1 MKLLGIE
8 TSCDETGVAVIEDG
22 RQIYS
27 NVVASQIDIHAEYG
41 GVVPEIAARQ
51 HLLTFN
57 TVVKQ
62 ALRDAELELRNLDGI
77 AVTHG
82 PGLAGPLLVGVNA
95 AKGLAMAE
103 NLPVVGIN
111 HLEGHIYAAWLEDIP
126 DPEVHPGFPLLCLI
140 ASGGHTDLILMEG
153 HGRYKLLAET
163 RDDAAGETFDKAA
176 RILGLGFPGGP
187 AIQKMAEHPHPAEP
201 KFPRP
206 RVKGSNDFSFSG
218 LKTAVLHRAQE
229 KGWYPPTDCDID
241 QNQLAAVAAELQEAI
256 VDSIVSRVVTASK
269 EHNVLGVVLGGGVAA
284 NSLLRSETTKRS
296 PVEVIM
302 PRPVLCTDNGAM
314 IGAAG
319 WFHLRNSVDYQWGMD
334 VVPGLRL
341 A

>member
-1 MKLLGIE
+1 M
-8 TSCDETGVAVIEDG
+8 
-22 RQIYS
+22 
-27 NVVASQIDIHAEYG
+27 VASQIDIHAEYG

>member
-284 NSLLRSETTKRS
+284 NSLLRSEPTKRS

>member
-229 KGWYPPTDCDID
+229 KGWYPPTDYDID

-319 WFHLRNSVDYQWGMD
+319 WFHLRNSCLLYTSDAAD
-334 VVPGLRL
+334 E
-341 A
+341 

>member
-62 ALRDAELELRNLDGI
+62 ALRDAELELRNLEGI

-153 HGRYKLLAET
+153 HRPYKLLAET

-256 VDSIVSRVVTASK
+256 VDSIVSRVVTAVSYT
-269 EHNVLGVVLGGGVAA
+269 HLTLPTN
-284 NSLLRSETTKRS
+284 R
-296 PVEVIM
+296 EV
-302 PRPVLCTDNGAM
+302 
-314 IGAAG
+314 
-319 WFHLRNSVDYQWGMD
+319 
-334 VVPGLRL
+334 
-341 A
+341 